1 MNAMSASFNPRL
13 QRQSADARNDFRYRL
28 ARLLLLEQFDQAL
41 QEAEI
46 AFDQQNI
53 LPEDLRFVRDIVEDA
68 KKQNPSQEQNAE
80 EAADFPASDFSTE
93 SNRHDH
99 TT

>member
-1 MNAMSASFNPRL
+1 MNLMNASFNLRL
-13 QRQSADARNDFRYRL
+13 QRQHFDIRNNFRYRL

-46 AFDQQNI
+46 ALNRQNI

-68 KKQNPSQEQNAE
+68 KRQGSSWTSDDDEFDDA
-80 EAADFPASDFSTE
+80 PAIDFSTE

-99 TT
+99 SR

>member
-1 MNAMSASFNPRL
+1 MTPMKATFNPRVEQL
-13 QRQSADARNDFRYRL
+13 EPEVRSNCRYRL

-46 AFDQQNI
+46 AHDRHNI
-53 LPEDLRFVRDIVEDA
+53 VSEDLRFVRDIIEDA
-68 KKQNPSQEQNAE
+68 RGQSPSSSS
-80 EAADFPASDFSTE
+80 PATWHDSLPK

-99 TT
+99 SR